1 MADPVNPL
9 ALSDEDFAKFNT
21 PEEVSGNAAPVVET
35 LAEPEVEAPVVEAP
49 AAVETPV
56 VPSVT
61 EPAASVVEKPKD
73 EAVIEPEDKDFPAT
87 PPVVEPKAEDK
98 PADPANPA
106 AAADPAAKPEG
117 EEKSKPEGEVE
128 GEAPALNYA
137 EIGELIMK
145 PFKANGKMIEVKT
158 PDEAIKLMQMG
169 AHYTRKMQA
178 IQPHRKMLTMLENNG
193 LLDEDR
199 ISFLIDL
206 DKKNPEAIKKLIKDA
221 GIDPLEIDT
230 GTEPAYE
237 GGSHKVTDAEMDFTA
252 ALEDLVSS
260 DEGKESLAVFNTT
273 WDQASKELVFAE
285 PGLLQTMHTQKQN
298 GIYDRIA
305 SEIDRQTTLGKI
317 SANTP
322 FITAYQTVGM
332 ELHNAGAFNDLAP
345 KVNPPA
351 SDEGKP
357 PIVSAETTAAPQ
369 PVATR
374 AAAPKVVV
382 DNGDKVMAASPT
394 NVTTRPAKPVVD
406 IFAMSDEEF
415 MASMK
420 GRV

>member
-35 LAEPEVEAPVVEAP
+35 PAEPVVEAPVVEAP

-56 VPSVT
+56 VPAAA
-61 EPAASVVEKPKD
+61 EPAAPVVEAPKAEEPVAEPD
-73 EAVIEPEDKDFPAT
+73 DKSFPTVPPAVE
-87 PPVVEPKAEDK
+87 EPKAEAKPEEK
-98 PADPANPA
+98 PAEPE
-106 AAADPAAKPEG
+106 AKTEAEG
-117 EEKSKPEGEVE
+117 EEKPKAEGEA
-128 GEAPALNYA
+128 EAPALNYA

-158 PDEAIKLMQMG
+158 PDEAVKLMQMG

-178 IQPHRKMLTMLENNG
+178 IQPHRKVLTMLENNG

-199 ISFLIDL
+199 LGFLIDI

-230 GTEPAYE
+230 GVEPAYE
-237 GGSHKVTDAEMDFTA
+237 GGSHKVTDAEMDFSTA
-252 ALEDLVSS
+252 VEDLVSS
-260 DEGKESLAVFNTT
+260 DGGKESLEVFNTT

-305 SEIDRQTTLGKI
+305 AEIDRQRTLGTI
-317 SANTP
+317 TVNTP
-322 FITAYQTVGM
+322 FISAYQTVGT

-382 DNGDKVMAASPT
+382 DNGDKVVAASPT
-394 NVTTRPAKPVVD
+394 NTSARPAKPVVD
-406 IFAMSDEEF
+406 IFAMSDEDF

>member
-1 MADPVNPL
+1 VPP
-9 ALSDEDFAKFNT
+9 
-21 PEEVSGNAAPVVET
+21 
-35 LAEPEVEAPVVEAP
+35 
-49 AAVETPV
+49 AVE
-56 VPSVT
+56 
-61 EPAASVVEKPKD
+61 
-73 EAVIEPEDKDFPAT
+73 
-87 PPVVEPKAEDK
+87 EPKAEAKPEEK
-98 PADPANPA
+98 PAEPE
-106 AAADPAAKPEG
+106 AKTEAEG
-117 EEKSKPEGEVE
+117 EEKPKAEGEA
-128 GEAPALNYA
+128 EAPALNYA

-158 PDEAIKLMQMG
+158 PDEAVKLMQMG

-178 IQPHRKMLTMLENNG
+178 IQPHRKVLTMLENNG

-199 ISFLIDL
+199 LGFLIDI

-230 GTEPAYE
+230 GVEPAYE
-237 GGSHKVTDAEMDFTA
+237 GGSHKVTDAEMDFSTA
-252 ALEDLVSS
+252 VEDLVSS
-260 DEGKESLAVFNTT
+260 DGGKESLEVFNTT

-305 SEIDRQTTLGKI
+305 AEIDRQRTLGTI
-317 SANTP
+317 TVNTP
-322 FITAYQTVGM
+322 FISAYQTVGT

-382 DNGDKVMAASPT
+382 DNGDKVVAASPT
-394 NVTTRPAKPVVD
+394 NTSARPAKPVVD
-406 IFAMSDEEF
+406 IFAMSDEAF

>member
-35 LAEPEVEAPVVEAP
+35 PAEPVVEAPVVEAP

-56 VPSVT
+56 VPAAA
-61 EPAASVVEKPKD
+61 EPTAPVVEAPKA
-73 EAVIEPEDKDFPAT
+73 EEPVAEPDDKSFPAV
-87 PPVVEPKAEDK
+87 PPAVEEPKAEAK
-98 PADPANPA
+98 PEENPA
-106 AAADPAAKPEG
+106 EPEAKTEAEG
-117 EEKSKPEGEVE
+117 EEKPKAEGEA
-128 GEAPALNYA
+128 EAPALNYA

-178 IQPHRKMLTMLENNG
+178 IQPHRKVLTMLENNG

-199 ISFLIDL
+199 LGFLIDI

-230 GTEPAYE
+230 GVEPAYE
-237 GGSHKVTDAEMDFTA
+237 GGSHKVTDAEMDFSTA
-252 ALEDLVSS
+252 VEDLVSS
-260 DEGKESLAVFNTT
+260 DGGKESLEVFNTT

-305 SEIDRQTTLGKI
+305 AEIDRQRTLGTI
-317 SANTP
+317 TVNTP
-322 FITAYQTVGM
+322 FISAYQTVGT

-382 DNGDKVMAASPT
+382 DNGDKVVAASPT
-394 NVTTRPAKPVVD
+394 NTSARPAKPVVD
-406 IFAMSDEEF
+406 IFAMSDEDF

>member
-35 LAEPEVEAPVVEAP
+35 PAEPVVEAPVVEAP

-56 VPSVT
+56 VPAAA
-61 EPAASVVEKPKD
+61 EPAAPVVEAPKA
-73 EAVIEPEDKDFPAT
+73 EEPVAEPDDKSFPAV
-87 PPVVEPKAEDK
+87 PPAVEEPKAEAKPEEK
-98 PADPANPA
+98 PAEPE
-106 AAADPAAKPEG
+106 AKTEAEG
-117 EEKSKPEGEVE
+117 EEKPKAESEA
-128 GEAPALNYA
+128 EAPALNYA

-145 PFKANGKMIEVKT
+145 PFKANGKMIEIKT
-158 PDEAIKLMQMG
+158 PDEAVKLMQMG

-178 IQPHRKMLTMLENNG
+178 IQPHRKVLTMLENNG

-199 ISFLIDL
+199 LGFLIDI

-230 GTEPAYE
+230 GVEPAYE
-237 GGSHKVTDAEMDFTA
+237 GGSHKVTDAEMDFSTA
-252 ALEDLVSS
+252 VEDLVSS
-260 DEGKESLAVFNTT
+260 DGGKESLEVFNTT

-305 SEIDRQTTLGKI
+305 AEIDRQRTLGTI
-317 SANTP
+317 TVNTP
-322 FITAYQTVGM
+322 FISAYQTVGT

-382 DNGDKVMAASPT
+382 DNGDKVVAASPT
-394 NVTTRPAKPVVD
+394 NTSARPAKPVVD
-406 IFAMSDEEF
+406 IFAMSDEDF

>member
-35 LAEPEVEAPVVEAP
+35 PAEPVVEAPVVEAP

-56 VPSVT
+56 VPAAA
-61 EPAASVVEKPKD
+61 EPAA
-73 EAVIEPEDKDFPAT
+73 
-87 PPVVEPKAEDK
+87 PVVEAPKAEEPVAEPDDK
-98 PADPANPA
+98 SFPAVPPAEPE
-106 AAADPAAKPEG
+106 AKTEAEG
-117 EEKSKPEGEVE
+117 EEKPKAEGEA
-128 GEAPALNYA
+128 EAPALNYA

-158 PDEAIKLMQMG
+158 PDEAVKLMQMG

-178 IQPHRKMLTMLENNG
+178 IQPHRKVLTMLENNG

-199 ISFLIDL
+199 LGFLIDI

-230 GTEPAYE
+230 GVEPAYE
-237 GGSHKVTDAEMDFTA
+237 GGSHKVTDAEMDFSTA
-252 ALEDLVSS
+252 VEDLVSS
-260 DEGKESLAVFNTT
+260 DGGKESLEVFNTT

-298 GIYDRIA
+298 GIYDRITA
-305 SEIDRQTTLGKI
+305 EIDRQRTLGTI
-317 SANTP
+317 TVNTP
-322 FITAYQTVGM
+322 FISAYQTVGT

-382 DNGDKVMAASPT
+382 DNGDKVVAASPT
-394 NVTTRPAKPVVD
+394 NTSARPAKPVVD
-406 IFAMSDEEF
+406 IFAMSDEDF

>member
-35 LAEPEVEAPVVEAP
+35 PAEPVVEAPVVEAP

-56 VPSVT
+56 VPAAA
-61 EPAASVVEKPKD
+61 EPAAPVVEAPKAEEPVAEPD
-73 EAVIEPEDKDFPAT
+73 DKSFPTVPPAVE
-87 PPVVEPKAEDK
+87 EPKAEAKPEEK
-98 PADPANPA
+98 PAEPE
-106 AAADPAAKPEG
+106 AKTEAEG
-117 EEKSKPEGEVE
+117 EEKPKAEGEA
-128 GEAPALNYA
+128 EAPALNYA

-158 PDEAIKLMQMG
+158 PDEAVKLMQMG

-178 IQPHRKMLTMLENNG
+178 IQPHRKVLTMLENNG

-199 ISFLIDL
+199 LGFLIDI

-230 GTEPAYE
+230 GVEPAYE
-237 GGSHKVTDAEMDFTA
+237 GGSHKVTDAEMDFSTA
-252 ALEDLVSS
+252 VEDLVSS
-260 DEGKESLAVFNTT
+260 DGGKESLEVFNTT

-305 SEIDRQTTLGKI
+305 AEIDRQRTLGTI
-317 SANTP
+317 TVNTP
-322 FITAYQTVGM
+322 FISAYQTVGT

-382 DNGDKVMAASPT
+382 DNGDKVVAASPT
-394 NVTTRPAKPVVD
+394 NTSARPAKPVVD
-406 IFAMSDEEF
+406 IFAMSDEAF